1 MHTQKGLK
9 SYDKRH
15 GYRGV
20 IANYDQDNWL
30 DYAKKNFKIPEDYLF
45 ARVQSFAGKDVV
57 VEIDKSKECFENY
70 IAKHINK
77 NLKYPKRAL
86 KNGIEGDVYIQFE
99 ITYDGYFIN
108 FSTIGPDKILE
119 DEAYRIMSKLP
130 KVKPGEYL
138 GKKVNILYGLPIS
151 FRL

>member
-1 MHTQKGLK
+1 MCIRD
-9 SYDKRH
+9 S
-15 GYRGV
+15 
-20 IANYDQDNWL
+20 
-30 DYAKKNFKIPEDYLF
+30 
-45 ARVQSFAGKDVV
+45 
-57 VEIDKSKECFENY
+57 Y
-70 IAKHINK
+70 IAEHINK

-130 KVKPGEYL
+130 QVKPGEYL